1 MYFPS
6 KLSPWEATLIPIW
19 ILELLME
26 TTLRISITIIIPSLN
41 GINVKQEKS
50 ILFDHLFSS
59 PALILIDHIQNSNL
73 PSEDGDLLSRMPVEN
88 RLQVHLGIFQGEWEK
103 INLHR

>member
-1 MYFPS
+1 MDFRTSHGDNPS
-6 KLSPWEATLIPIW
+6 YQHNNNHPFL
-19 ILELLME
+19 
-26 TTLRISITIIIPSLN
+26 

>member
-1 MYFPS
+1 MDFRTSHGDNPS
-6 KLSPWEATLIPIW
+6 YQHNNNHPFL
-19 ILELLME
+19 
-26 TTLRISITIIIPSLN
+26 

-88 RLQVHLGIFQGEWEK
+88 RLQYILESFKVNGRKLICIDELLSET
-103 INLHR
+103 

>member
-1 MYFPS
+1 
-6 KLSPWEATLIPIW
+6 
-19 ILELLME
+19 ME

-88 RLQVHLGIFQGEWEK
+88 RLQYILESFKVNGRKLICIDELLSET
-103 INLHR
+103 